1 MTLEEIVVLKVH
13 HLTHSRS
20 QRILWLLEELELP
33 YELVIHPRDP
43 VTVRSP
49 QSLFRIHPLGK
60 GPTIE
65 HDGGA
70 LTESGAIIDF
80 VTRRLAGGRL
90 SVPES
95 SPEFA
100 DYCFWLHYAEGS
112 AMGPVVFDLL
122 DGMTGHGCGEALR
135 GFFLNEIEHSFA
147 YMSDVLSR
155 QEHFLASGFSAADI
169 NMTWVLELA
178 EPCGHLQDRPVLASY
193 VRRMQARPPYLRA
206 MEKGGKQD
214 LSMFRPASAL
224 PLT

>member
-1 MTLEEIVVLKVH
+1 MLKVH

-20 QRILWLLEELELP
+20 QRILWLMEELGLE
-33 YELVIHPRDP
+33 YELVVHPRDP
-43 VTVRSP
+43 VTIRAP
-49 QSLFRIHPLGK
+49 ASLFKIHPLGK

-65 HDGGA
+65 HDGKA
-70 LTESGAIIDF
+70 LTESGAILDY
-80 VTRRLAGGRL
+80 VTRRIAGGRL

-122 DGMTGHGCGEALR
+122 DGMTGGGCGEALR
-135 GFFLNEIEHSFA
+135 GFYLNEIQHSFRFIE
-147 YMSDVLSR
+147 DVLSR

-169 NMTWVLELA
+169 NMTWVLELS
-178 EPCGHLQDRPVLASY
+178 EPCGHLEGRPVLVAY
-193 VRRMQARPPYLRA
+193 LKRMQARPAYQRA
-206 MEKGGKQD
+206 MEKGGEQN
-214 LSMFRPASAL
+214 LQMFRPANAF

>member
-1 MTLEEIVVLKVH
+1 MLKVH

-20 QRILWLLEELELP
+20 QRILWLVEELGLD

-49 QSLFRIHPLGK
+49 ASLFKVHPLGK

-65 HDGGA
+65 HDGKA
-70 LTESGAIIDF
+70 LTESGAIIDYI
-80 VTRRLAGGRL
+80 TRRVAGGKL
-90 SVPES
+90 SVPDA

-122 DGMTGHGCGEALR
+122 DGMTGKGCGEALR
-135 GFFLNEIEHSFA
+135 GFFMNEIEHSFA
-147 YMSDVLSR
+147 FIGDVLSR
-155 QEHFLASGFSAADI
+155 QDYFLECGFSAADI
-169 NMTWVLELA
+169 NMTWVLELS
-178 EPCGHLQDRPVLASY
+178 EPCGHIEGRPVLAAY
-193 VRRMQARPPYLRA
+193 LKRMQARPAYQRA
-206 MEKGGKQD
+206 MAKGGEQNLK
-214 LSMFRPASAL
+214 MFRPAQPL

>member
-1 MTLEEIVVLKVH
+1 MLKVH

-20 QRILWLLEELELP
+20 QRILWLMEELGLD

-49 QSLFRIHPLGK
+49 ASLFKIHPLGK

-65 HDGGA
+65 HDGKA
-70 LTESGAIIDF
+70 LTESGAIIDY
-80 VTRRLAGGRL
+80 VTRRVAGGKL

-122 DGMTGHGCGEALR
+122 DGMTGKGCGDALR
-135 GFFLNEIEHSFA
+135 GFFMNEIQHSFA
-147 YMSDVLSR
+147 FMTDVLSR
-155 QEHFLASGFSAADI
+155 QETFLKSGFSAADI

-178 EPCGHLQDRPVLASY
+178 EPCGHLEGQAVLAAY
-193 VRRMQARPPYLRA
+193 VKRMQARPAYQRA
-206 MEKGGKQD
+206 MQKGGEQN
-214 LSMFRPASAL
+214 LQMFRPAVPL